1 MSIEHKST
9 AKAIIRDLLT
19 AYGRAGFLGLVGE
32 VAMEGV
38 ERRRGR
44 PTREEKVARLVA
56 RVVIEAIP
64 QVAEAEQAALDATVT
79 AE

>member
-9 AKAIIRDLLT
+9 AKAIIRDLIT
-19 AYGRAGFLGLVGE
+19 AYGRAGFLSLVGE
-32 VAMEGV
+32 VAMETV

-44 PTREEKVARLVA
+44 PTRDEKVARLVA
-56 RVVIEAIP
+56 KAVTEAIP
-64 QVAEAEQAALDATVT
+64 VVAQAEQAAIDAAAD